1 MSEYLKALEE
11 TCIMVGI
18 SSAVAL
24 LLGLPLGVLL
34 VLTRSGG
41 MTEKT
46 GVYRV
51 FDSIINLF
59 RSLPFIIL
67 IIIFAPLA
75 QLLTGRSSG
84 TLALTVPLSLASI
97 PFSGRLME
105 DALREVPG
113 GVLEAAAS
121 MGTPLRRMI
130 FNVLIPE
137 ALPSLID
144 AMTTTII
151 NIIGYSA
158 YAGVIGG
165 GGLGDLAIRW
175 GYYNRK
181 PEALAV
187 AVILIVLLVHLVQG
201 AGRALRRKV
210 DHR

>member
-41 MTEKT
+41 MTEKN

>member
-18 SSAVAL
+18 SSAIAL

-121 MGTPLRRMI
+121 MGMPLRRMI

>member
-18 SSAVAL
+18 SSAIAL

>member
-130 FNVLIPE
+130 FSVLIPE